1 MEEQNQI
8 INSFLSEVKVKQ
20 KRTAV
25 LFTAVSL
32 ISVIVGLSLL
42 AYFTRQVKMKIAQ
55 VNYLEYRLHKT
66 EEQLRATEEALRE
79 ASNLR
84 KYVVSV
90 DFSILKYYDT
100 HNPPVGRLLSDI
112 LFESKDIKWK
122 LNGKSPEEGFDS
134 PGYAAYVL
142 SRVRG
147 VPGINLSDIGNI
159 NVRQRLLEKLPPKPP
174 DSPLQA
180 GDLIF
185 YEGGFTMFYFVQDED
200 SASFNKSDK
209 KEFVIGMTPLGVI
222 ALKKD
227 FASFKDQDIRR
238 PFSLF

>member
-8 INSFLSEVKVKQ
+8 INSFLSEIKVKQ

-25 LFTAVSL
+25 LFTAISL
-32 ISVIVGLSLL
+32 TSVIVGLSLL

-55 VNYLEYRLHKT
+55 VNDLEYRLHKT

-79 ASNLR
+79 ANNLR

-90 DFSILKYYDT
+90 DFSTLKYYDT
-100 HNPPVGRLLSDI
+100 HNPPFGRFLSGILSDSG
-112 LFESKDIKWK
+112 EIKWK

-134 PGYAAYVL
+134 PGYAAFAL
-142 SRVRG
+142 RRVRG
-147 VPGINLSDIGNI
+147 VPSINLSDIGNI
-159 NVRQRLLEKLPPKPP
+159 NVRQQLLEKLPQKPP
-174 DSPLQA
+174 ASSHQT

-200 SASFNKSDK
+200 STSQRSDR
-209 KEFVIGMTPLGVI
+209 KEFVIGMTPLGII

-238 PFSLF
+238 PFSPY